1 MVVAS
6 RARYNATIKN
16 TKKLP
21 ASRYGAGHSL
31 FLGICLDRTLDEAY
45 FPSMDD
51 AFFEKRNKDQVVSRE
66 WRRTFKKANP
76 DSAPLLLVSQTWLW
90 NFDSVLL
97 STYSAKR
104 TSSRF
109 PRFSMKGGR
118 PVPRF
123 FGQGTAPSLELQM
136 GIIIASQISEFGEEH
151 DREDE
156 GSKFKSALHM
166 FETAVVSALSD
177 VQQYLDTTPGNIKQ
191 QKKQEQEFIH
201 HMSDIHSELDMITSV
216 LDQQKKIMNKFLR
229 ETISLQNR
237 ATGQEEEGWA
247 MVKEAR
253 ALLNEYESR
262 VQKIHRDADRV
273 DKTIESYLNLKR
285 TYASIEDT
293 RNSLMVGFAATAFAF
308 VTVIFT
314 PLSFMTSLFALPV
327 NRFSK
332 NQVKSPDT
340 EAYVFRSSYIGGY
353 TGTLLL
359 QLLTYR
365 WLILTCKLWRQS

>member
-1 MVVAS
+1 VLERISFILAL
-6 RARYNATIKN
+6 RAKHKAITQRTNE
-16 TKKLP
+16 P
-21 ASRYGAGHSL
+21 PSRYGAGHPL

-51 AFFEKRNKDQVVSRE
+51 AFFDKRNKDQVVSRE
-66 WRRTFKKANP
+66 WRRSFSEADP
-76 DSAPLLLVSQTWLW
+76 DDAPLLLVSQTWLW
-90 NFDSVLL
+90 DFDSVLL
-97 STYSAKR
+97 SAYSIKR
-104 TSSRF
+104 VSSRF
-109 PRFSMKGGR
+109 PRFFMKEGR
-118 PVPRF
+118 RIPRF
-123 FGQGTAPSLELQM
+123 FGQSTAPCLKLQM

-177 VQQYLDTTPGNIKQ
+177 VQQYLDARPGLYNITQ
-191 QKKQEQEFIH
+191 QKKKEQEFIH

-216 LDQQKKIMNKFLR
+216 LEQQKKIMNKFLR
-229 ETISLQNR
+229 ETKGLQES
-237 ATGQEEEGWA
+237 ATGDDMEGWA
-247 MVKEAR
+247 MVKQAR
-253 ALLNEYESR
+253 AMLNDYTDR

-327 NRFSK
+327 DQFTRHQYK
-332 NQVKSPDT
+332 
-340 EAYVFRSSYIGGY
+340 EADSEDSVFKSSYIGGY
-353 TGTLLL
+353 TGTCCCA
-359 QLLTYR
+359 R
-365 WLILTCKLWRQS
+365 NAV